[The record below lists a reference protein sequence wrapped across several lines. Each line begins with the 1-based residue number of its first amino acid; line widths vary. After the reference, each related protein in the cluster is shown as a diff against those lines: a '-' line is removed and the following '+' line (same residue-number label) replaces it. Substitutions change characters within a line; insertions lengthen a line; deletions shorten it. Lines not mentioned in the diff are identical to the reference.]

1 MEDEIIFEKRTIWTV
16 LKKGFLPGALIL
28 ILLAV
33 FFIACKINAE
43 AHHAMQEARDVR
55 VAMRLMDLECHALG
69 QDLYD
74 PRRAD
79 GMAEG
84 AAKRLRN
91 LSMADGTVILTGWN
105 FDTGMPSSFTYKRG
119 AILVEYKALDGGAAT
134 DGQWDIYCTL
144 HVLQYTTKWN
154 E

>member
-1 MEDEIIFEKRTIWTV
+1 MEDEIIFEKQTIWTV
-16 LKKGFLPGALIL
+16 LRKVLLPGVLIL
-28 ILLAV
+28 IVLAA
-33 FFIACKINAE
+33 FFLGCKINAD

-55 VAMRLMDLECHALG
+55 VAMRLTDLEYFALG
-69 QDLYD
+69 KHLYD
-74 PRRAD
+74 PQRTD
-79 GMAEG
+79 GMMEG
-84 AAKRLRN
+84 AAKRLHDLAR
-91 LSMADGTVILTGWN
+91 ADGTVILTGWN
-105 FDTGMPSSFTYKRG
+105 YDTGMPSSFTYKRG

>member
-1 MEDEIIFEKRTIWTV
+1 MEDEIIFEKQTIWTV
-16 LKKGFLPGALIL
+16 LRKVLLPGVLIL
-28 ILLAV
+28 IVLAA
-33 FFIACKINAE
+33 FFLGCKINAD

-55 VAMRLMDLECHALG
+55 VAMRLTDLECHALG

-84 AAKRLRN
+84 AAKRLRD
-91 LSMADGTVILTGWN
+91 LSRADGTVVLTGWN
-105 FDTGMPSSFTYKRG
+105 FDAGMPSSFTYKKG
-119 AILVEYKALDGGAAT
+119 IMLVEYKALGDGAT
-134 DGQWDIYCTL
+134 MDGQWDIYCTL